1 MNKTLRNGIVL
12 PIALG
17 TLLASSFGAWAEPAP
32 REPVRKDQQDARAAK
47 KEKRQEQRQERR
59 EDRQEARQEQRQENR
74 EDRREARV
82 EQRREIRQEARQD
95 HRQER
100 REDRREVR
108 QDRRQERREDRRE
121 VRPDRREARREIRQ
135 DRREVRRD
143 IRPDRRAQQRYR
155 DDYNR
160 RLRLIHARNYSPHYY
175 RSGNYRYLR
184 GGQWFRVNY
193 YGADMLR
200 NAIDQG
206 YREGL
211 MAGRADR
218 YDGWRGG
225 YRNSSVWIDASFGFR
240 GSYVSRSE
248 YNYYFRQGFER
259 GYEDGFYG
267 RSRYG
272 RYMNGETII
281 IDAVLSTILNLQR
294 Y

>member
-74 EDRREARV
+74 Q
-82 EQRREIRQEARQD
+82 EQ
-95 HRQER
+95 RQER
-100 REDRREVR
+100 REDRRE
-108 QDRRQERREDRRE
+108 D
-121 VRPDRREARREIRQ
+121 RREIRQ

-143 IRPDRRAQQRYR
+143 IRQDRRAQQRYR

>member
-1 MNKTLRNGIVL
+1 MNKTLLHGIVL
-12 PIALG
+12 PVALG

-32 REPVRKDQQDARAAK
+32 REPVRQDHQDERAATK
-47 KEKRQEQRQERR
+47 DKRQAQREEKREARIEA
-59 EDRQEARQEQRQENR
+59 RQEARQE
-74 EDRREARV
+74 V
-82 EQRREIRQEARQD
+82 RQEARQQARQVVRQD
-95 HRQER
+95 TRQDRRQER

-108 QDRRQERREDRRE
+108 QDRRED
-121 VRPDRREARREIRQ
+121 RREIRQ

-143 IRPDRRAQQRYR
+143 IRQDRRAQERYR

-160 RLRLIHARNYSPHYY
+160 RLRMMQVRNYSPHYY
-175 RSGNYRYLR
+175 RSGNYRYMR

-218 YDGWRGG
+218 FDGWRGG
-225 YRNSSVWIDASFGFR
+225 YRQSSVWIDASFGFR
-240 GSYVSRSE
+240 GRYVSRSE

-272 RYMNGETII
+272 RYMNGEAII